1 MIVSPGKQTM
11 NLKQVFQQSIHYVL
25 YSKTPKRSIK
35 WIYSLLAVALIILI
49 ATIAFQVRFC

>member
-11 NLKQVFQQSIHYVL
+11 NLKQVFQQSIHYVF
-25 YSKTPKRSIK
+25 SKTPKRSIK